1 MTATVRSA
9 MRALDLI
16 EFLSGQTKETSLSQA
31 ADQFSMPKSSTL
43 MLLRTLVARGYVQRT
58 EADRYVLTEEFRTG
72 AFGWQGVPFA
82 SLSALA
88 VPEMQRLVTSLR
100 ESVTFGVMAAP
111 GYARMLSKVISDE
124 EIRWDSALGVQI
136 PVYCTATGRAL
147 LAPLNPVEREAH
159 LSAVP
164 LKQLTPHTIVDK
176 AKITSMLDEIAQQGY
191 NIVMEEF
198 ALGGTGVAAPI
209 ANGLGRPVAA
219 LNISCITSRFHEK
232 RARVIAEL
240 IESAAAISRSLPQ

>member
-16 EFLSGQTKETSLSQA
+16 EFLSGQSKGMSLSQA
-31 ADQFSMPKSSTL
+31 AEQFSMPKSSTL
-43 MLLRTLVARGYVQRT
+43 MLLRTLVVRGYVQRND
-58 EADRYVLTEEFRTG
+58 ADRYVLTEEFRSG

-88 VPEMQRLVTSLR
+88 TPQMQKLMTSLR
-100 ESVTFGVMAAP
+100 ESVTLGVMAAP
-111 GYARMLSKVISDE
+111 GYARVLCKVVSEE

-136 PVYCTATGRAL
+136 PLYCTAVGRAL
-147 LAPLNPVEREAH
+147 LAPLTAAEREEH
-159 LSAVP
+159 LAAVP
-164 LKQLTPHTIVDK
+164 MKQMTPHTVVDK
-176 AKITSMLDEIAQQGY
+176 AKIASMLDEIAQQGF

-209 ANGLGRPVAA
+209 TNNRGRPVAA
-219 LNISCITSRFHEK
+219 LNISCVTSRFHEK
-232 RARVIAEL
+232 RARVISEL
-240 IESAAAISRSLPQ
+240 LEGAAAISRSLPQ